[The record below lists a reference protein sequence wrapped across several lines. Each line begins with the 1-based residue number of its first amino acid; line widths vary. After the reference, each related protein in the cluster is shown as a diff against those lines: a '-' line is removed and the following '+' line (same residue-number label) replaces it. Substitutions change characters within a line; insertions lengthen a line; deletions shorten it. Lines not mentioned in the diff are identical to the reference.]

1 MLETILQKLNVN
13 SIEEYFEKQK
23 KFYEK
28 TKGQEIDYQSPLL
41 VLTFEELD
49 FVDEYVNTRMN
60 KSASA

>member
-41 VLTFEELD
+41 MLTFEELD

>member
-23 KFYEK
+23 KFYEEAQ
-28 TKGQEIDYQSPLL
+28 GQEIEYLSPLL

-49 FVDEYVNTRMN
+49 FVDEYVNTHMS
-60 KSASA
+60 KVASA